1 MNNNTKT
8 YEITAKKVAF
18 FRHLRNY
25 CSHSIIVFIFTLG
38 VTASLFVAKS
48 AYAETLYSTSFE
60 RPTFQVD
67 DQLLG
72 LDGWSTA
79 IPPFLNPQAAIIT
92 DALARRGSQSVEV
105 RGGDLVG
112 SSGITAPYD
121 AVGSYRR
128 PLGANGVGYMISKN
142 KRLARVDADLLLE
155 TNQPKTPG
163 EFFSL
168 TISARSGNSETL
180 GEIGLSSQG
189 IAEAFP
195 FNSQPG
201 AIPKF
206 TKGIQFNKWYH
217 ITMFLDFANRT
228 TSYLIDD
235 YFLGTVPAPSLSNV
249 LSRGSMVVYARPDS
263 DSTGGLSST
272 RSSYTAHFDNFRV
285 RVNGAEIE
293 ND

>member
-8 YEITAKKVAF
+8 YEITVKKVAF

-38 VTASLFVAKS
+38 VVASLFVAKS

-60 RPTFQVD
+60 RPTFQVG

-79 IPPFLNPQAAIIT
+79 IPSFLNPQAAIIT
-92 DALARRGSQSVEV
+92 EALARRDSQSVEV
-105 RGGDLVG
+105 RGRDLVG
-112 SSGITAPYD
+112 SFAFTKPYD

-128 PLGANGVGYMISKN
+128 PLGANDGSGYIISKN
-142 KRLARVDADLLLE
+142 KHLARVDADLLLE
-155 TNQPKTPG
+155 TNQPKTPR

-168 TISARSGNSETL
+168 TIAARSGDSETL
-180 GEIGLSSQG
+180 GEVGLSSQG
-189 IAEAFP
+189 IVEAFP
-195 FNSQPG
+195 FDSQPG
-201 AIPKF
+201 AAPKF
-206 TKGIQFNKWYH
+206 TKDIQFNKWYH

-249 LSRGSMVVYARPDS
+249 LSRGSMV
-263 DSTGGLSST
+263 
-272 RSSYTAHFDNFRV
+272 
-285 RVNGAEIE
+285 
-293 ND
+293 